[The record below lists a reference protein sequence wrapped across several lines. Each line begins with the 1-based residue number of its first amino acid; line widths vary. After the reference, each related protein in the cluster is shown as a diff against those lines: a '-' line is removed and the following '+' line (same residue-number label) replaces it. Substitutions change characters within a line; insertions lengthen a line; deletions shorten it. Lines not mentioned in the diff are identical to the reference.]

1 MAAPDV
7 PQIGKRYILHESLG
21 KGGMGE
27 VFRATDR
34 LTGREVALKRV
45 LTEDIHLSIDNTL
58 EFVDF
63 KLALAREFKVSSSL
77 RHPHIIAVL
86 DYGFDQDQQPYFTM
100 ELLSNAKTLLDAS
113 EPLSQR
119 ERLNLLMEV
128 LGALAYLHR
137 RGIVHRDLKP
147 ANVMVEDGRAKVLD
161 FGLSIVHEHTDHEE
175 GLGATTAGTLAY
187 MPPEML
193 VAEVPGPRAD
203 LYALGM
209 MAYEILAGEHPFQGH
224 DITTLVNHILY
235 TVPDVN
241 ALDVDH
247 EIGEILDRLLQKD
260 PDARYTSAEEVLED
274 LRVALNLPELPA
286 TLLARESFL
295 QAAALVGRDDELAQL
310 TQALEAARMQHGN
323 ASLIT
328 GENGVGKSRLID
340 ELRRGAMV
348 RGVTVMRGQ
357 AVRVGSRPYDLWRD
371 VLRWLP
377 LLTDDLTTNDI
388 ALLKVLVEDVDVLL
402 QRDTTAIVPANLTP
416 PALKS
421 DLTQLL
427 VRVFGQARDPLL
439 ITLEDLQWAGSE
451 SLALLHDVL
460 SQIKALPLLIVGSVR
475 SDEAPDFGAQFPDM
489 TLLSLR
495 RLSEEDIANLSAA
508 MLGEGG
514 RSPDVVELLQR
525 ESEGNV
531 YFMVEVVRALVETV
545 GNLDQIG
552 RMTLPQKIFAG
563 GIRSVLA
570 NRLEHIDADSRRL
583 LQKAALMG
591 RELRLA
597 PLRSIAGDMNLE
609 QWLTLCAN
617 AAILEVEG
625 ERWRFAHDKLREALL
640 DLLTPPQQQQA
651 HSEILLALE
660 RYYGAKA
667 PHYAAALAHHASLAG
682 DSVRESQYVRLAGEQ
697 ALSGGAYQESLRYF
711 ERHLKIIPSLR
722 LTDPEAKRETMLLK
736 GCMAEAHA
744 GMGRYKEAHDL
755 YLESLH
761 RAEDLNDAAAIAEY
775 QGLLGD
781 IAFVQGHLDEATRR
795 YDRALALYR
804 NEKNEAGIAH
814 MLSGLGRVA
823 DERGDD
829 ASARKLYQESLTVAR
844 QAGLEWGMAG
854 SVRQTTLVAPRARTN
869 EYQHVRASHL
879 ETLEMFTLAN
889 DVRGIATSLTQL
901 GMVAQEMQRYEEAQD
916 FYTRAA
922 EIWQTLKEMPEL
934 AIVMER
940 QGHVSLAMGEI
951 GESKR
956 FYQQA
961 LHAVKDQPAQ
971 ALPIFYALAE
981 WHIAQ
986 HQFGPAMSLLA
997 FLTRVPET
1005 PDDLQ
1010 DTAESLLLRLESD
1023 LTPAEA
1029 EQAWIAG
1036 KSATLES
1043 LLKMWL

>member
-45 LTEDIHLSIDNTL
+45 LTEGIHLSLDNTL
-58 EFVDF
+58 DFVDF

-77 RHPHIIAVL
+77 RHPHIISVL

-100 ELLSNAKTLLDAS
+100 ELLSNAKTLLEAS
-113 EPLSQR
+113 EPISQR
-119 ERLNLLMEV
+119 ERLTLLMQV

-161 FGLSIVHEHTDHEE
+161 FGLSIVHERTDPEDIAS
-175 GLGATTAGTLAY
+175 ATTAGTLAY

-193 VAEVPGPRAD
+193 MAEVPGPRAD

-209 MAYEILAGEHPFQGH
+209 MTYEILAGEHPFKEH
-224 DITTLVNHILY
+224 EITALVNHILH
-235 TVPDVN
+235 TTPDVHE
-241 ALDVDH
+241 LDVAEDVADIVH
-247 EIGEILDRLLQKD
+247 RLLQKE
-260 PDARYTSAEEVLED
+260 PGARYASAEAVLED
-274 LRVALNLPELPA
+274 LRVALKLDELPA

-295 QAAALVGRDDELAQL
+295 QAAALVGRDEELSQL
-310 TQALEAARMQHGN
+310 TQALEAARLTHGN
-323 ASLIT
+323 AWLVT
-328 GENGVGKSRLID
+328 GENGVGKTRLID

-357 AVRVGSRPYDLWRD
+357 AVRVGSRPYDIWLD
-371 VLRWLP
+371 ILRWLP
-377 LLTDDLTTNDI
+377 LLTDDLTNDDI
-388 ALLKVLVEDVDVLL
+388 ALLKILVDDVDTLL
-402 QRDTTAIVPANLTP
+402 QRDTSTIEPATLTP
-416 PALKS
+416 PVLKS
-421 DLTQLL
+421 NLVQLL
-427 VRVFGQARDPLL
+427 VRVFSQTRDPLL

-451 SLALLHDVL
+451 SLALLREIL
-460 SQIKALPLLIVGSVR
+460 GQIKTLPVMIVGSVR
-475 SDEAPDFGAQFPDM
+475 SDEAPDFANQFLEMAP
-489 TLLSLR
+489 LPLR

-514 RSPDVVELLQR
+514 RAPDVVELLQR

-531 YFMVEVVRALVETV
+531 YFMVEVVRALAETV

-563 GIRSVLA
+563 GIQAVLA
-570 NRLEHIDADSRRL
+570 RRLENVDTDSRRL

-591 RELRLA
+591 RELHLA
-597 PLRSIAGDMNLE
+597 PLRAIAGDIDLE

-640 DLLTPPQQQQA
+640 DLLTPQQQKQA
-651 HSEILLALE
+651 HSEILLGLE

-667 PHYAAALAHHASLAG
+667 PRYAAALAHHASLAG
-682 DSVRESQYVRLAGEQ
+682 DAERERQYVRLAGEQ
-697 ALSGGAYQESLRYF
+697 ALSNGAYQEALRYF
-711 ERHLKIIPSLR
+711 ERHLRMIPSLR

-761 RAEDLNDAAAIAEY
+761 RAEDLNDAKAIAEY

-781 IAFVQGHLDEATRR
+781 IAFVQGHLDEANRR

-804 NEKNEAGIAH
+804 AEKNESGIAQ

-854 SVRQTTLVAPRARTN
+854 TVRQAAMAAPRARTD
-869 EYQHVRASHL
+869 EYQQAMARHL

-889 DVRGIATSLTQL
+889 DQRGIATTLTQV
-901 GMVAQEMQRYEEAQD
+901 GMVAQEMSRYEEAHTS
-916 FYTRAA
+916 YTRAVA
-922 EIWQTLKEMPEL
+922 IWEDLHEMHE
-934 AIVMER
+934 ASIVLER
-940 QGHVSLAMGEI
+940 MGQVALAMGNI
-951 GESKR
+951 SGAKAL
-956 FYQQA
+956 YQQA
-961 LHAVKDQPAQ
+961 LRAVKDRPAQ
-971 ALPIFYALAE
+971 ALPIFFTLAE

-986 HQFGPAMSLLA
+986 NQLVEAMSLLA
-997 FLTRVPET
+997 FITRSPET
-1005 PDDLQ
+1005 PEMLQ
-1010 DTAESLLLRLESD
+1010 DTAESLILRLEKD
-1023 LTPAEA
+1023 LSRAEA
-1029 EQAWIAG
+1029 EQAWTAG
-1036 KSATLES
+1036 KAATMDS
-1043 LLKMWL
+1043 LLKTWL